1 MYFPEEYS
9 SDLSLLF
16 AGDAEKPIICM
27 VRHLSPTG
35 RLLSRSAF
43 DFLMKT
49 NPSAAAGKILEENT
63 NELLQIEIGK
73 S

>member
-1 MYFPEEYS
+1 
-9 SDLSLLF
+9 
-16 AGDAEKPIICM
+16 M